1 MYIYYIC
8 AMYNVHVHLLIK
20 ILYISRRF
28 SIFFG
33 LQYYNQNTD
42 RLSEVLYRMDGRIKI
57 KINKLCL

>member
-20 ILYISRRF
+20 ILYISRF